1 MDQINI
7 IIALAVLFLIGFGS
21 IVALVRQ
28 VSQLEESLEERTM
41 SANYYSKESLDRFE
55 QISKLRMDLLGLKAE
70 KAKLQDEVTS
80 LKAGIKVIND
90 RATALNVELEEM
102 NEAAKVTSD
111 LAKGTIIPT
120 SGGLD
125 LPTTTPVAFTQ
136 SSPRSTNK
144 NRRKK

>member
-7 IIALAVLFLIGFGS
+7 IIALAVLFLIGFGT

-80 LKAGIKVIND
+80 LKAKVVVVEE
-90 RATALNVELEEM
+90 RATALTSKLEEV
-102 NEAAKVTSD
+102 NQTKEVTSD

-120 SGGLD
+120 SGSLD

>member
-7 IIALAVLFLIGFGS
+7 IIALAVLFLIGFGT

-41 SANYYSKESLDRFE
+41 SVNYYSKESLDRFE

-80 LKAGIKVIND
+80 LKAKVVVNE
-90 RATALNVELEEM
+90 RATALTSKLEEV
-102 NEAAKVTSD
+102 NQTKEVTSD

>member
-7 IIALAVLFLIGFGS
+7 IIALAVLFLIGFGT

-41 SANYYSKESLDRFE
+41 SVNYYSKESLDRFE

-80 LKAGIKVIND
+80 LKAKVVVNE
-90 RATALNVELEEM
+90 RATALTSKLEEV
-102 NEAAKVTSD
+102 NQTKEVTSD

-120 SGGLD
+120 SGSLD